1 MFTMTDW
8 TAETF
13 ETGYGYINFHVEGFW
28 STDTVHVSVRRE
40 ENYLPTFDTG
50 PAQLTITKW
59 EVSVGWSSGG
69 MSKNFDNLTAARNHA
84 AAIAKAVEVAEYI
97 KANTEPF
104 EVAYRAYRDELAEQT
119 RVAAEEKQKREEA
132 DQAVSDARAK
142 LIMTY
147 LKEVGGVFKMVPRGV
162 SDEEYTSKRYRGVHC
177 MGYDKRVFYFGDSRT
192 NKNEILLLI
201 KQSSNRGKLCGAN
214 GEIIAI

>member
-28 STDTVHVSVRRE
+28 STDTVHVRVRRE
-40 ENYLPTFDTG
+40 KNYLPTFEAGSAFVT
-50 PAQLTITKW
+50 W

-69 MSKNFDNLTAARNHA
+69 MSKDFDNLTAARNHA

-104 EVAYRAYRDELAEQT
+104 EVAYRAYRDEIAEQE